1 MDVRTSVGDLRP
13 RAAELRLAGPVLL
26 AWVEA
31 VLLVGVP
38 SAAWWCAASTGA
50 VGLVVVL
57 VLVVLTRSGRQGG
70 SGIDDEGAVVP
81 DPSTDHHRAVAR
93 GVLGV
98 VLVTAGC
105 CALVAVAVAAGAP
118 ERSPE
123 ALVDR
128 TDRTVSVEVVLT
140 RDLADADRST
150 TGTVRALDAVGGL
163 DVPVRVVPGE
173 RLRAAAGSTLRAR
186 GTVQLDDDGSPTAA
200 VVFLRGHPSVVPPTG
215 PLAATDRV
223 RQAFVAVTDG
233 LPEPGG
239 ALLRGLAIGDRSGLD
254 PATEAAMETTALTHL
269 TAVSGSNC
277 AVVVAL
283 VVAGC
288 RAIGLPRVV
297 RVVVAVGFLAAF
309 VVLVRPDPSIVRA
322 AVMAVV
328 VLAVRLS
335 GRPLRGVPLL
345 ALTVLGM
352 LVVDP
357 WYARAPAFALSVLAT
372 GGIIV
377 LAPPLTA
384 LLAER
389 WGRAVAAA
397 VAIPV
402 AAQLACWPVTVVLAP
417 SLPTY
422 AVPANL
428 VTEPLAPVVTVTG
441 LLACLL
447 APVWPWGAGVVA
459 HVAWAPAAAIG
470 TIAHGAAAL
479 PAATLDWPAGPLGVA
494 TAGTASTAVAAAVL
508 ADRRRRTSALVAAGA
523 VVAIGLGVVAVP
535 RLVVRSTV
543 PGDWSVAACDVGQ
556 GDAVLVRDGAGPV
569 ALVDT
574 GDDEGLLLRCLELL
588 GVDRIDLLV
597 LTHFDRDHVGAVGAV
612 TDRVARALVGP
623 VGRPEDDRV
632 VEELDRA
639 GVEVRTADDGTSGTL
654 GALDWRLVWPPAGS
668 PDSGNDASLVLETM
682 RGAACTA
689 CVTGVFLGDLGAHA
703 QRRLRPIV
711 ESHPDV
717 VKVAHHGS
725 ADQDP
730 ALYRQLAAPVG
741 LIGVGADNTYGHPTA
756 AALDALRAAGT
767 TAFRTDEQGT
777 VVVSRSADGALQV
790 WTERTAPRPSVAA
803 LIGTVPAR
811 SAAAAAAVRPVA
823 APSAAARRIGPGPDQ
838 LVPEPTEGTHA
849 RQEALARRRRDRPGA
864 VVRRPTGPRR
874 SRHRAR
880 AVPGRAR
887 EQRPP

>member
-1 MDVRTSVGDLRP
+1 
-13 RAAELRLAGPVLL
+13 
-26 AWVEA
+26 
-31 VLLVGVP
+31 
-38 SAAWWCAASTGA
+38 
-50 VGLVVVL
+50 GLVVVL
-57 VLVVLTRSGRQGG
+57 VLVVLARSGPGT
-70 SGIDDEGAVVP
+70 DDLDAGLVDPSSDDRGAVV
-81 DPSTDHHRAVAR
+81 R

-98 VLVTAGC
+98 VLVAAGC
-105 CALVAVAVAAGAP
+105 CALVAVAVAVGAP
-118 ERSPE
+118 ERSPG

-128 TDRTVSVEVVLT
+128 TGRTVSVEVVLT
-140 RDLADADRST
+140 RDLADTDRST
-150 TGTVRALDAVGGL
+150 TGTLRALDAVGELG
-163 DVPVRVVPGE
+163 VPVRVVPGE

-186 GTVQLDDDGSPTAA
+186 GTVQLDDDGAPTAA

-215 PLAATDRV
+215 LLALTDRV
-223 RQAFVAVTDG
+223 RQAFVTVTDG

-297 RVVVAVGFLAAF
+297 RVVVAVVFLVAF

-328 VLAVRLS
+328 VLAVRLA

-377 LAPPLTA
+377 LAPPLA
-384 LLAER
+384 VLLAER

-402 AAQLACWPVTVVLAP
+402 AAQLACWPVTVLLAP

-428 VTEPLAPVVTVTG
+428 LTEPLAPVVTVTG

-470 TIAHGAAAL
+470 AIARGAAVL
-479 PAATLDWPAGPLGVA
+479 PAATLDWPAGPLGA
-494 TAGTASTAVAAAVL
+494 AAAGTATTAVAAAVV
-508 ADRRRRTSALVAAGA
+508 AERRRRTSALVAAGA

-535 RLVVRSTV
+535 RLVVRATV
-543 PGDWSVAACDVGQ
+543 PGDWSVVACDVGQ

-574 GDDEGLLLRCLELL
+574 GDDEDELLRCLDLL
-588 GVDRIDLLV
+588 GVDHIDLLV

-612 TDRVARALVGP
+612 ADRVARALVGP
-623 VGRPEDDRV
+623 AGRAEDDRV

-639 GVEVRTADDGTSGTL
+639 GADVRTADDGTSGTL
-654 GALDWRLVWPPAGS
+654 GALQWRLVWPPAGS

-682 RGAACTA
+682 RDATCAA
-689 CVTGVFLGDLGAHA
+689 CVTGVFLGDLGEHA

-730 ALYRQLAAPVG
+730 ALYRQLAAPIG

-756 AALDALRAAGT
+756 SALDALRAAGT

-777 VVVSRSADGALQV
+777 IVVSRSADGALQV
-790 WTERTAPRPSVAA
+790 WTEREPSSSGSASVAA
-803 LIGTVPAR
+803 RTV
-811 SAAAAAAVRPVA
+811 AAA
-823 APSAAARRIGPGPDQ
+823 SAAARRIGPGPDQ
-838 LVPEPTEGTHA
+838 LAPEPTEGTHA
-849 RQEALARRRRDRPGA
+849 RQEAHARRRQDRPGA
-864 VVRRPTGPRR
+864 VVRRPTGTRR
-874 SRHRAR
+874 ARHRAR